1 MSPQRDARP
10 RGQGLGIAPRFAIA
24 TTAVLALVLLLF
36 SFVLLGTTREIVTGA
51 VQTSRD
57 QAAIAQSRYLDGSL
71 TYKQV
76 GRNVTPLAGSN
87 LLRAEAD
94 LVREGEPTRRGFAYV
109 RADNSKGQVLLAPA
123 ASKSE
128 DPAEKLYGLFFAVT
142 ALALILTGVVALVTA
157 TRVSRPINHLVDD
170 VRAIS
175 NGNLSHRVRAQ
186 GGGEVGLLAGAIDRM
201 TESLLDAREA
211 EVELSVRERE
221 SAVALEVQEALQPT
235 NVEVPEGYSVAS
247 EHVGSSEPGG
257 DFHDIV
263 QAEDGR
269 TVFFACDVS
278 GAGVPGALVGATARA
293 YLKSE
298 LKRGGS
304 LETALK
310 NVNRTIAG
318 DVRRGMYVT
327 VLAAALDPDTH
338 ELEVASAGHKLPLV
352 HWSDTDK
359 SIRAIQPDGI
369 ALGFDKGPV
378 FDRGISVRHV
388 PMDPGDRVVI
398 AGTGAVRVI
407 NSNEE
412 EIGEKRFYKL
422 FARNAADSPEE
433 VLDGVLTALEAY
445 ADEEPFPTD
454 VSLIVLGNDVDPAEF
469 GINPEDLG
477 AEG

>member
-1 MSPQRDARP
+1 MSTQRDARTT
-10 RGQGLGIAPRFAIA
+10 GSGLGIAPRFAIA
-24 TTAVLALVLLLF
+24 TTAVLALVLMLF
-36 SFVLLGTTREIVTGA
+36 SFVLLGTTREIVTSA
-51 VQTSRD
+51 VQNSRD
-57 QAAIAQSRYLDGSL
+57 RAAVAQSQYLEKSL
-71 TYKQV
+71 DYKQIGKNATRV
-76 GRNVTPLAGSN
+76 KGSH

-94 LVREGEPTRRGFAYV
+94 LISEGKPTVKGFAYV
-109 RADNSKGQVLLAPA
+109 RADGLNTQVLVAPA

-128 DPAEKLYGLFFAVT
+128 DPVEKLYGLFFAVT
-142 ALALILTGVVALVTA
+142 VLALLITGLVALITA

-352 HWSDTDK
+352 HWSDADK

-388 PMDPGDRVVI
+388 PMDPGDRAVI

-407 NSNEE
+407 NVEGD

-422 FARNAADSPEE
+422 IARNAADSPEE
-433 VLDGVLTALEAY
+433 VLDGVLTALEAF

-454 VSLIVLGNDVDPAEF
+454 VSLIVLGNDTDPAEF
-469 GINPEDLG
+469 GVSAEDL
-477 AEG
+477 APEA

>member
-1 MSPQRDARP
+1 MSPQRDTRP

-24 TTAVLALVLLLF
+24 TTAALALVLVLF
-36 SFVLLGTTREIVTGA
+36 SFVLLGTTREIVTTA
-51 VQTSRD
+51 VKDTLDR
-57 QAAIAQSRYLDGSL
+57 AAISQAQYLDGTL
-71 TYKQV
+71 TYKQI
-76 GRNVTPLAGSN
+76 GKSVTKMKGAD
-87 LLRAEAD
+87 LLRGNAELIFD
-94 LVREGEPTRRGFAYV
+94 DKSVGKGFAYV
-109 RADNSKGQVLLAPA
+109 VSDESKVNVLLAPD

-128 DPAEKLYGLFFAVT
+128 DPVEKLYGLFFAVT
-142 ALALILTGVVALVTA
+142 ALALLITGIVALLTA

-186 GGGEVGLLAGAIDRM
+186 GGGEVGLLGGAIDRM

-221 SAVALEVQEALQPT
+221 RAVAMEVQEALQPT
-235 NVEVPEGYSVAS
+235 NFEVPEGYAVAS

-263 QAEDGR
+263 KADDGR

-278 GAGVPGALVGATARA
+278 GSGVPGALVGATARA

-298 LKRGGS
+298 FKRGGS

-338 ELEVASAGHKLPLV
+338 ELEVGSAGHKLPLV
-352 HWSDTDK
+352 HWSNQDK

-378 FDRGISVRHV
+378 FDRSVKVRHI

-407 NSNEE
+407 NMEGD

-422 FARNAADSPEE
+422 FARNAADGPED
-433 VLDGVLTALEAY
+433 VLDGVLTALEAF
-445 ADEEPFPTD
+445 ADEEPFSTD
-454 VSLIVLGNDVDPAEF
+454 VSLIVLGNDTNPSEF
-469 GINPEDLG
+469 
-477 AEG
+477 EGLKA

>member
-1 MSPQRDARP
+1 MASPREGRARSS
-10 RGQGLGIAPRFAIA
+10 GLGIAPRFAIA
-24 TTAVLALVLLLF
+24 TTAVLALVLMLF
-36 SFVLLGTTREIVTGA
+36 SFVLLSTTREIVTEA
-51 VQTSRD
+51 VKDSRD
-57 QAAIAQSRYLDGSL
+57 QAAIAQAQYVDGTL

-76 GRNVTPLAGSN
+76 GKQAAQLKSGA
-87 LLRAEAD
+87 LLRAEAE
-94 LVREGEPTRRGFAYV
+94 LSREGQATANGFAYV
-109 RADNSKGQVLLAPA
+109 RGDDTKAHVLVAPA
-123 ASKSE
+123 ANASG
-128 DPAEKLYGLFFAVT
+128 DPVAKLYGLFFAVT
-142 ALALILTGVVALVTA
+142 ALALLITAVVALITA
-157 TRVSRPINHLVDD
+157 TRVSRPITALVDD
-170 VRAIS
+170 VRSIS

-201 TESLLDAREA
+201 TESLRDARDT

-221 SAVALEVQEALQPT
+221 REVAMEVQEALQPT
-235 NVEVPEGYSVAS
+235 DFEVPEGYSVAS

-263 QAEDGR
+263 KADDGR

-278 GAGVPGALVGATARA
+278 GAGVPGALVGAMARA

-304 LETALK
+304 LESALK
-310 NVNRTIAG
+310 TVNRTIAG
-318 DVRRGMYVT
+318 EVRRGMYVT
-327 VLAAALDPDTH
+327 VLAAALDSDTH

-352 HWSDTDK
+352 HWAHKDK

-378 FDRGISVRHV
+378 FERGISVRHV
-388 PMDPGDRVVI
+388 PMDEGDRVVI

-407 NSNEE
+407 NMDGE

-422 FARNAADSPEE
+422 FARNAADAPAEA
-433 VLDGVLTALEAY
+433 LDGVLTALEAF

-454 VSLIVLGNDVDPAEF
+454 VSLIVLGRDA
-469 GINPEDLG
+469 
-477 AEG
+477 